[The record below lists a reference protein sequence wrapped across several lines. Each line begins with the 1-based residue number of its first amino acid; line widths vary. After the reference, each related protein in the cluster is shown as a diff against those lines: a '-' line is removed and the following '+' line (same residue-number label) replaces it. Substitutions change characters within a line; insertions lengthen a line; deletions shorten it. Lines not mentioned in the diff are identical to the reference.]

1 MTTVEPAPTQA
12 EDESPARSLILVA
25 GSGRSGTSLVSG
37 ILKRLGARVPQPEVP
52 ADASNPRGFAESRWV
67 VDFHDTLLRRARMQ
81 LSDARP
87 GAWTQTGAIALDP
100 EVRAQVRGFLEQEFA
115 RADDVLVKD
124 PRMTWFLPLWR
135 RVATD
140 VGARPGVIIMLR
152 HPAAVVASKQT
163 HYEGAQG
170 DSSRVAEWI
179 NQTLFTERATRD
191 MPRALLRYTDL
202 LEDWTSALARAA
214 EALDLAVVRDAPA
227 ARIRAAHE
235 FLDASLARSPEEWGD
250 DVPEPLREL
259 AEEVWEAVSSPQPD
273 PARLDDL
280 RAAYAR
286 LYKDAEGIVFSSILA
301 GLDAMV
307 AVKRPLDPR
316 ARRVLERIPAPL
328 QRAVPTSV
336 RNRVLRRLR
345 R

>member
-1 MTTVEPAPTQA
+1 MTTVEPAPTPA
-12 EDESPARSLILVA
+12 EDARPQRALILVA

-37 ILKRLGARVPQPEVP
+37 MLKRLGARVPQPEVP
-52 ADASNPRGFAESRWV
+52 ADDSNPRGFAESRWV

-100 EVRAQVRGFLEQEFA
+100 EVRAQVNGFLEKEFA
-115 RADDVLVKD
+115 GADAVLIKD

-135 RVATD
+135 RAATEL
-140 VGARPGVIIMLR
+140 GASPGVIIMLR

-163 HYEGAQG
+163 YYDGPQG

-202 LEDWTSALARAA
+202 LDDWTSALAGVA
-214 EALDLAVVRDAPA
+214 EALDLSVVRDAPA

-235 FLDASLARSPEEWGD
+235 FLDASLARSPEEWSE
-250 DVPEPLREL
+250 VPEALRDL
-259 AEEVWEAVSSPQPD
+259 AEEVWEAVAAPRPD
-273 PARLDDL
+273 PDRLDAL
-280 RAAYAR
+280 RHAYAK
-286 LYKDAEGIVFSSILA
+286 LYRDAEGIVFSSILA
-301 GLDAMV
+301 GLDNLV

-316 ARRVLERIPAPL
+316 TRRWLERIPAPV
-328 QRAVPTSV
+328 QRAVPTKL